1 MTPEEIEEVR
11 ATLKEARDCIE
22 DLGSGKGGWAWEEVL
37 DRIERAVITL
47 SDTSHVPNTQG
58 E

>member
-1 MTPEEIEEVR
+1 MTQEQIKELE

-37 DRIERAVITL
+37 DRIEQALAAV
-47 SDTSHVPNTQG
+47 TSHDRAQG

>member
-1 MTPEEIEEVR
+1 MKPEEIEEVR

-37 DRIERAVITL
+37 DRIEQAIGTL
-47 SDTSHVPNTQG
+47 SNSSGVRTSK
-58 E
+58 